1 MLKATFVRRLLQF
14 IEPAITSR
22 GALATRETW
31 YIKVWRRDDPTRY
44 GIGECALFRG
54 LSAEDGSDYEQ
65 RLSEAC
71 ARVNEF
77 SAAEWRDCSSIC
89 FGMETALADLQ
100 QGGARVVFPS
110 PFALGESV
118 IEINGLVW
126 MGSREQMTR
135 RVEEKLAAGFRCIKL
150 KIGGIDFREEV
161 AILREIRAR
170 VAANELQL
178 RLDANGAFT
187 PRNALQR
194 LDALARFDIH
204 SIEQPIRQGAWKEM
218 SRVARHSPIPVALDE
233 ELIGVSSRTRKM
245 ELLDCIS
252 PTYIVL
258 KPSLAGGFASCD
270 EWIEL
275 ANARSIRW
283 WATSALESNIGLNA
297 IAQWC
302 FARGGLRPAGLGTG
316 GLYINNVLSPLA
328 QRGRFLSIDPR
339 ASWNVDSLF
348 IS

>member
-1 MLKATFVRRLLQF
+1 MLKAAFVHRLLRF
-14 IEPAITSR
+14 AEPVITSR
-22 GALATRETW
+22 GALTAKETW
-31 YIKVWRRDDPTRY
+31 YVKVWRRDDPTRY

-65 RLSEAC
+65 RLAEAC

-77 SAAEWRDCSSIC
+77 SSDEWRDRSSIC

-100 QGGARVVFPS
+100 QGGARVIFPS
-110 PFALGESV
+110 SFASGQSV

-135 RVEEKLAAGFRCIKL
+135 RVREKLAAGFRCIKL
-150 KIGGIDFREEV
+150 KIGGVDFREEV

-170 VAANELQL
+170 FSADELQL

-187 PRNALQR
+187 PRDVFGR
-194 LDALARFDIH
+194 LDELARFDIH

-218 SRVARHSPIPVALDE
+218 SRVALHSPIPVALDE
-233 ELIGVSSRTRKM
+233 ELIGVSSRARKV
-245 ELLDCIS
+245 ELLDAIA
-252 PTYIVL
+252 PAYIVL

-275 ANARSIRW
+275 ANARSIGW

-302 FARGGLRPAGLGTG
+302 FTRGGIRPAGLGTG
-316 GLYINNVLSPLA
+316 GLYLNNIPSPLA
-328 QRGRFLSIDPR
+328 QRGCFLSIDPC
-339 ASWNVDSLF
+339 AAWNAESLF
-348 IS
+348 